1 MSLLNKSVGRKKLNS
16 AARTVFKPITK
27 VRLNRTYN
35 PPSYLKGLLA
45 KSEDEI
51 SIDPSFKE

>member
-1 MSLLNKSVGRKKLNS
+1 MSLLNKSVGRKKLKLNES
-16 AARTVFKPITK
+16 ALKQN
-27 VRLNRTYN
+27 LCEN
-35 PPSYLKGLLA
+35 PPSYLKGLLV